1 MKEHSGCNKLTRNK
15 NARHIFPYHFFPV
28 AMIGI
33 ICLHMHFVLYSLNM
47 LSIFS
52 NTYTTSGNMTIT
64 AQNARARRA
73 LQPRGFSKQKMFLT
87 LLRSFTDQKHAY
99 RRISCIILNANA
111 NFETMQSIFGTFGS
125 TLSQTSV
132 Y

>member
-1 MKEHSGCNKLTRNK
+1 
-15 NARHIFPYHFFPV
+15 
-28 AMIGI
+28 
-33 ICLHMHFVLYSLNM
+33 
-47 LSIFS
+47 
-52 NTYTTSGNMTIT
+52 MTIT

-87 LLRSFTDQKHAY
+87 LLRSFTEKKNT
-99 RRISCIILNANA
+99 RKELVISCIILNANA
-111 NFETMQSIFGTFGS
+111 NFETKQSIFGAFDS